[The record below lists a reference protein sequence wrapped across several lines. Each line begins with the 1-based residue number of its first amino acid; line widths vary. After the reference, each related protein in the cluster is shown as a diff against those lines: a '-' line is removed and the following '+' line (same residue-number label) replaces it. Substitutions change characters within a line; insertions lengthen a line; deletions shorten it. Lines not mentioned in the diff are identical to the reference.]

1 MIRVLNTIALL
12 VKLLARTIVGPFTA
26 ALWASMLMTSSWAA
40 DPNVLPSWND
50 GPTKAAIIKFV
61 EAVSDK
67 TDSRYVPQER
77 RIATFDND
85 GTLWVSHPFYA
96 QLEFAMARVHELAPQ
111 HPKWKSTQPFQAV
124 LENDQAALSK
134 LTEHDLAEIVMVTHA
149 GMSPQQ
155 FEAIAL
161 QWLEKALHPRF
172 KVRYTELVYQPM
184 IELLEYLRANGF
196 KTFIV
201 TGGGIEF
208 VRAFAAETYGIP
220 RWQVVGSSIKNKFK
234 LVDGKAQLERLPEI
248 DFIDDGPGK
257 AIGINSHIGLRP
269 IAAFGNSD
277 GDIEMLEY
285 ADSGK
290 DAHFEMM
297 VHHDD
302 AKREYAYTCDTKV
315 GRLCKGMELAKER
328 GWVVISIKND
338 WKRIFPFEK

>member
-1 MIRVLNTIALL
+1 MSNILSELITLIAMFRCWLKKGPILL
-12 VKLLARTIVGPFTA
+12 VFIGLVAPAV
-26 ALWASMLMTSSWAA
+26 AA
-40 DPNVLPSWND
+40 DDALPSWND
-50 GPTKAAIIKFV
+50 GPSKSAIVEFV
-61 EAVSDK
+61 ESATDK
-67 TDSRYVPQER
+67 TRASYVPPER

-111 HPKWKSTQPFQAV
+111 HPEWKTTQPFQAI
-124 LENDQAALSK
+124 LENDQATLSK
-134 LTEHDLAEIVMVTHA
+134 LTEHDLAEIVMATHA

-155 FEAIAL
+155 FEAIAQ
-161 QWLEKALHPRF
+161 QWLETARHPRF

-208 VRAFAAETYGIP
+208 VRAFAAKSYGIP
-220 RWQVVGSSIKNKFK
+220 RWQVVGSSIKNKFE

-248 DFIDDGPGK
+248 NFIDDGPGK
-257 AIGINSHIGLRP
+257 AVGINAHIGLRP

-285 ADSGK
+285 TDSGK
-290 DAHFEMM
+290 DAHLEMM

-302 AKREYAYTCDTKV
+302 AEREYAYGCDTKV
-315 GRLCKGMELAKER
+315 GRLCKGIELAKER
-328 GWVVISIKND
+328 GWQLISMKNE
-338 WKRIFPFEK
+338 WVRIFAFDK